1 MHLYRKKNVRRLR
14 LFSLAGIFFCAA
26 ALLWFASGRMER
38 TAKEEQT
45 ELLREALNQAVVSC
59 YAIEG
64 RYPESLD
71 YLIENYGIRVDT
83 ERYAVTYEIFADN
96 VRPGIR
102 VIRLGEGT

>member
-1 MHLYRKKNVRRLR
+1 
-14 LFSLAGIFFCAA
+14 
-26 ALLWFASGRMER
+26 MER